1 MAAGIQMGEGSELA
15 GLRLAGGICAARLR
29 QCADDSDGGW
39 RFKHSVPEAG
49 EVVGLFGSLQRGD
62 MLEPF
67 PVILSREY
75 ISNGA
80 AISVD
85 AQRHFMCSPEALFVL
100 VDIQVQELV
109 FSFYL
114 LSASAGRDRLVWYH
128 LPKRKVTEMLMRG

>member
-15 GLRLAGGICAARLR
+15 GLRLAGGICAVRLR
-29 QCADDSDGGW
+29 LLKDAGDGVW
-39 RFKHSVPEAG
+39 RFKHFIPEG
-49 EVVGLFGSLQRGD
+49 EEIVGLFGSLQRGD
-62 MLEPF
+62 MIAPH
-67 PVILSREY
+67 PVMLSREFVSRGY
-75 ISNGA
+75 PTRSGDD
-80 AISVD
+80 V
-85 AQRHFMCSPEALFVL
+85 HFMCSPAALFVL